1 LNLLTLDKMFTLGN
15 PQASLHCSLLITFF
29 IRFWVLGCKV
39 KLSQSVP
46 SRAKYARICMFF
58 RVVGNLVQISM
69 FLPSVLRRA
78 KRAELESQ
86 LPNVVT
92 EVTLR

>member
-1 LNLLTLDKMFTLGN
+1 
-15 PQASLHCSLLITFF
+15 
-29 IRFWVLGCKV
+29 
-39 KLSQSVP
+39 
-46 SRAKYARICMFF
+46 MFF
-58 RVVGNLVQISM
+58 RVVGNFVQISM

-86 LPNVVT
+86 LPNVVI